1 MSSIDL
7 YKHKIIGF
15 INLPSIPTNEVQY
28 LFSEIAI
35 YELLENIPE
44 NESDFDGKT
53 GDVLVGGGSG
63 ESPAFRIS
71 IPEAI
76 IFWYDDE
83 YKLEFKNYNE
93 LFKPFWNPTESY
105 QLCTIYKQYGWG
117 PDIKI
122 EFWLSEVVCNYLTN
136 TNNSLKKYRKSYT
149 TKYPELMFKTIQI

>member
-1 MSSIDL
+1 MSRIDS
-7 YKHKIIGF
+7 YSHRVIGF
-15 INLPSIPTNEVQY
+15 IKLPPFAVNEVSFP
-28 LFSEIAI
+28 FSEIAI
-35 YELLENIPE
+35 YELLENIPGDE
-44 NESDFDGKT
+44 ADFDGKV

-93 LFKPFWNPTESY
+93 LFKTFWNPTESF
-105 QLCTIYKQYGWG
+105 QLCTIYKQYGWR
-117 PDIKI
+117 PDIDI
-122 EFWLSEVVCNYLTN
+122 EFWLSEIVCNYLKN
-136 TNNSLKKYRKSYT
+136 TNNLLKKYRKSFT